1 MISHLSKFREETPTW
16 LKNYRQGDKIT
27 FKDIMSTRVAY
38 YPGSGYDGMLMKVGN
53 MSHSVHS
60 FLYVDYGLSKSDL
73 EDHIAQ
79 ENSIRG
85 YHPIAEIEWQEK
97 DLMPNGQ
104 HQYPADI
111 TAQLRQKDPHGFVD
125 KNEKPY
131 CFSVIMERDE
141 DRDETWGAERFV
153 VTFLFADGIDTYYQ
167 LFVKEYSKAPWLFL
181 LQDHGFGCNYDRFG
195 AGGIL
200 DQIIRK
206 SRCYPEFVICGDG
219 CTKIWKGYEQVADV
233 TPVYGGMY
241 HSRRDLYKFSQ
252 VATNQVST
260 NWLSQK

>member
-1 MISHLSKFREETPTW
+1 MTEMISHLSKFREEIPTW

-27 FKDIMSTRVAY
+27 FKDIMSSRVAY
-38 YPGSGYDGMLMKVGN
+38 YPGSGHDGTLMKVGN

-60 FLYVDYGLSKSDL
+60 FLYVDYGLSKSGL

-104 HQYPADI
+104 HQYPAYI
-111 TAQLRQKDPHGFVD
+111 TAQLRHKDPYWFVD

-141 DRDETWGAERFV
+141 DRDDTWGAERFV
-153 VTFLFADGIDTYYQ
+153 VTFLFADGIATYYQ
-167 LFVKEYSKAPWLFL
+167 LFVKEYSMAPWLFL
-181 LQDHGFGCNYDRFG
+181 LQDHGFGGNYDRYG

-200 DQIIRK
+200 DQIIRE
-206 SRCYPEFVICGDG
+206 SRCYPTFVIFGNDGDS
-219 CTKIWKGYEQVADV
+219 KMWKGYEQVADV
-233 TPVYGGMY
+233 TPLYRGM
-241 HSRRDLYKFSQ
+241 HRRDLYKLSQ
-252 VATNQVST
+252 VATD
-260 NWLSQK
+260 

>member
-1 MISHLSKFREETPTW
+1 MTEMISHLRKFREETPTW
-16 LKNYRQGDKIT
+16 LMNYRQGDKIT
-27 FKDIMSTRVAY
+27 FNDIMSSRVAY

-73 EDHIAQ
+73 ENQIVQ
-79 ENSIRG
+79 ENCIRG

-104 HQYPADI
+104 YHYPADI
-111 TAQLRQKDPHGFVD
+111 MAQLRHKDPFRGVN

-141 DRDETWGAERFV
+141 DQDDKCGAERFV
-153 VTFLFADGIDTYYQ
+153 VTFLFADGIATYYQ

-181 LQDHGFGCNYDRFG
+181 LQDHGYFGNYDTYG

-200 DQIIRK
+200 DEIISQ
-206 SRCYPEFVICGDG
+206 SRCYPMFVIFGDSCGA
-219 CTKIWKGYEQVADV
+219 KIWKGYEKVADV
-233 TPVYGGMY
+233 TPLYRGM
-241 HSRRDLYKFSQ
+241 HRRDLYKLSQ
-252 VATNQVST
+252 VATD
-260 NWLSQK
+260 

>member
-1 MISHLSKFREETPTW
+1 MTEMISHLRKFREETPTW

-60 FLYVDYGLSKSDL
+60 FLYVDYGLSKSGL

-79 ENSIRG
+79 KNSIRG
-85 YHPIAEIEWQEK
+85 YHPIAEIEWQEN

-104 HQYPADI
+104 HQYPAYI
-111 TAQLRQKDPHGFVD
+111 TAQLRHKDPYWFVD

-141 DRDETWGAERFV
+141 DHDDTWGAERFV
-153 VTFLFADGIDTYYQ
+153 VTFLFADGIATYYQ
-167 LFVKEYSKAPWLFL
+167 LFVKEYSMAPWLFL
-181 LQDHGFGCNYDRFG
+181 LQDHGFGGNYDRYG

-200 DQIIRK
+200 DQIIRE
-206 SRCYPEFVICGDG
+206 SRCYPTFVIFGDG
-219 CTKIWKGYEQVADV
+219 GGTQMWKGYEQVADV
-233 TPVYGGMY
+233 TPLYRGM
-241 HSRRDLYKFSQ
+241 HRRDLYKLSQ
-252 VATNQVST
+252 VATD
-260 NWLSQK
+260 